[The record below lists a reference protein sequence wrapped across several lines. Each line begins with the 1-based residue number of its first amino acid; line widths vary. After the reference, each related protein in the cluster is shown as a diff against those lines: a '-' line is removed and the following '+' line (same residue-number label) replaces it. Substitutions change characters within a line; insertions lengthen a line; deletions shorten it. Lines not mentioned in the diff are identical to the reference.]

1 MLKTEKSLII
11 AGFILISI
19 IWGSTWLVIKVG
31 LTSITPLYGISFRF
45 MIAAGIL
52 AIMMKMRGEKLYF
65 DRSSVIQ
72 YINLAV
78 LSFSFPFA
86 LVYWGEQ
93 YIASGLASVLFG
105 AYPFVVAF
113 GSHLYLPTER
123 LNVLKSIGIVLGFS
137 GIIIIFWTDLHLG
150 SANVLGMS
158 AILLS
163 TVLQG
168 TSLVILKR
176 INHPMSPTALSL
188 GGMLFGLLIMIP
200 LAIIFE
206 DISSLK
212 FDGSGVGS
220 ILYLSTFGTVVT
232 FVTYYWLMK
241 RVEVVYLSLVSFV
254 TPILAVALGSIL
266 LNEKLSGQIFFGTG
280 FVLIGIL
287 TANGGDLT
295 LQIKKMLGRV
305 KNNGQ

>member
-1 MLKTEKSLII
+1 MMKSERSLII
-11 AGFILISI
+11 GGFILISI
-19 IWGSTWLVIKVG
+19 IWGSTWFAIKIG
-31 LTSITPLYGISFRF
+31 LASISPFYGILFRF
-45 MIAAGIL
+45 MIAAAIL
-52 AIMMKMRGEKLYF
+52 AVLMKLRGEKLSF
-65 DRSSVIQ
+65 DKKSIVQ
-72 YINLAV
+72 YLNLAV

-113 GSHLYLPTER
+113 GSHLYLPAER
-123 LNVLKSIGIVLGFS
+123 LNIFKSIGIVIGFF
-137 GIIIIFWTDLHLG
+137 GIIIIFWSDLHLG

-158 AILLS
+158 AILVS
-163 TVLQG
+163 TLMQG
-168 TSLVILKR
+168 SSLVILKK

-206 DISSLK
+206 DISYLK
-212 FDGSGVGS
+212 FDASGVGS

-266 LNEKLSGQIFFGTG
+266 LNEILSAQMFLGAGL
-280 FVLIGIL
+280 VLLGIL
-287 TANGGDLT
+287 TANGGDLKE
-295 LQIKKMLGRV
+295 QVKKMLDR
-305 KNNGQ
+305 KRNNGK